1 MLPSL
6 EKEFTRLEHQLDQ
19 LLDMVKPLNS
29 QQQNY
34 KPDPATWSILQVF
47 RHMMQS
53 EGQINKYLRK
63 KIQGV
68 NATPKAGI
76 LSALRSFVLNAAM
89 RLPLRYQVP
98 DAIKVDLEEQYVYET
113 LATDWRAIRKEI
125 RDFLEMIDEP
135 VSRRELFRHPSV
147 GRMTIE
153 QGLTFMQVHLERH
166 THQVE
171 RLMGHSNFPG

>member
-6 EKEFTRLEHQLDQ
+6 EKEFTRLEQQLDH
-19 LLDMVKPLNS
+19 LLSLVKPLSN
-29 QQQNY
+29 QQQNF
-34 KPDPATWSILQVF
+34 KPDPGTWSILQVF

-68 NATPKAGI
+68 ETTPKAGI
-76 LSALRSFVLNAAM
+76 LSALRSAVLNAAM
-89 RLPLRYQVP
+89 RLPLRYRVP
-98 DAIKVDLEEQYVYET
+98 DAIKVDLEERYEYEM

-125 RDFLEMIDEP
+125 RDFLETIDEA
-135 VSRRELFRHPSV
+135 VARKELFRHPSV

-153 QGLTFMQVHLERH
+153 QGMTFMQVHLERH

-171 RLMGHSNFPG
+171 RLMARQDFPR